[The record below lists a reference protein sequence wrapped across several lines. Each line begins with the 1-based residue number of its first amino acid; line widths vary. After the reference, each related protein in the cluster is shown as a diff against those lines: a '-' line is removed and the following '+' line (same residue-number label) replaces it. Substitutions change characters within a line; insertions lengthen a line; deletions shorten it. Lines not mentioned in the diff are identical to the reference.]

1 MVYSFQMPEVAQR
14 KVILNRPAETGLGF
28 NIIGGEGETGIFIS
42 FIAPGSLADNPQE
55 LNVGDQIIKVC
66 CIPCTMIIT
75 MLHSG
80 QSDCCILGI
89 LLIFLKTPPRRY
101 IHNIRH
107 FSLRLHNF
115 T

>member
-1 MVYSFQMPEVAQR
+1 MCNCLYDIWYIILYSFQMPEVVQR

-42 FIAPGSLADNPQE
+42 FIAPGSLADNAQE

-66 CIPCTMIIT
+66 CITCTIVVA

-80 QSDCCILGI
+80 QSDCRIGGVL
-89 LLIFLKTPPRRY
+89 F
-101 IHNIRH
+101 
-107 FSLRLHNF
+107 
-115 T
+115 